1 MDSSPSFSSS
11 SRFRSFLGDNEI
23 LYDMDEKA
31 TMFFECG
38 YVACNIENYFKSY
51 EMEER
56 VG

>member
-1 MDSSPSFSSS
+1 
-11 SRFRSFLGDNEI
+11 
-23 LYDMDEKA
+23 MDEKA